1 MKQLKARFQLL
12 SKKERIIGGSAAV
25 LLLVIA
31 LLSYGVG
38 HGNAAVELS
47 DKKVKYEE
55 MDGELLSVRV
65 QIKEANEELEQVNT
79 QLADEKGKLD
89 KLNQEHEEVLA
100 LVSDKESI
108 ENEKNDLVK
117 EIGQQEESLAAI
129 MQKISDSESKLDQ
142 LNKGIVEKQEQPRT
156 LPAGY
161 FTVGEDLEEGR
172 YKIEPSSGS
181 GNYFVNDGRKANIIL
196 GRDDSFY
203 LSEYIIY
210 LSAGDQIQATLPVK
224 YTGVE

>member
-1 MKQLKARFQLL
+1 MNQLKERFQSL
-12 SKKERIIGGSAAV
+12 SKKERIIGGSAVV
-25 LLLVIA
+25 LLIVIG
-31 LLSYGVG
+31 LLSYSAG
-38 HGNAAVELS
+38 HGNATVELS
-47 DKKVKYEE
+47 DKKVEFEE
-55 MDGELLSVRV
+55 MDRELLSVRV
-65 QIKEANEELEQVNT
+65 QIKEANEELEQVNK

-89 KLNQEHEEVLA
+89 KLSQKHEEVLA

-108 ENEKNDLVK
+108 ENDKNELVK
-117 EIGQQEESLAAI
+117 EIVQQEESLAAI

-142 LNKGIVEKQEQPRT
+142 LNEGIVEKEEQPRT

-161 FTVGEDLEEGR
+161 FTVGEDIEEGR

-203 LSEYIIY
+203 LSEFIIY
-210 LSAGDQIQATLPVK
+210 LSTGDQIQATLPVK

>member
-1 MKQLKARFQLL
+1 MKQLKARFQSL

-25 LLLVIA
+25 VLLLIA
-31 LLSYGVG
+31 LLSYGTG

-47 DKKVKYEE
+47 DKKVNLEQ
-55 MDGELLSVRV
+55 MDSELLSVRV
-65 QIKEANEELEQVNT
+65 QIKEANEELEKVNG

-89 KLNQEHEEVLA
+89 NLSQEREKVQA
-100 LVSDKESI
+100 LISDKESI

-117 EIGQQEESLAAI
+117 EIGQQEESLASI

-161 FTVGEDLEEGR
+161 FTVGVDIEAGR
-172 YKIEPSSGS
+172 YRIEPSSGS

-196 GRDDSFY
+196 GRGDSFY
-203 LSEYIIY
+203 LSEYIIH
-210 LSAGDQIQATLPVK
+210 LSAGDEIEATLPVK